1 MMTYRLLLSFV
12 ALCSAA
18 SSLVSAAEPV
28 ALKSKTTHAAAYGPT
43 KNAVTIDPAKDLPQ
57 YPAVEPKDA
66 IATWQVKK
74 GFHLELAAHEPQ
86 VRDPIAIC
94 FDEGGRMFACEMID
108 YSEMRDV
115 TPHLGR
121 ISMLSDADGDGHFEK
136 SQVFAEDLA
145 WPTGLIWANG
155 GLYVIATP
163 DIWFFQDKD
172 GDGKAELRERVFTGF
187 GTGLKLLNVQGLA
200 NSPQWGQDNR
210 IHILAGGGNRGVIT
224 CLKRPDLKGAEL
236 GGKDFW
242 FDPKTHEFGLES
254 GGAQYGMSFDN
265 YGRRFACSNSDHL
278 QHWFYADQYAGRN
291 PQLPMPPARQSI
303 SADGGACEVFR
314 ISPDEPW
321 RIIRTRWRIAG
332 VVKGAVEGGGR
343 VSGYFTGATGTTI
356 FRGDAYG
363 DEFLNNSFTG
373 DAGGQLVH
381 RKIIGPSTDGVSLTG
396 KRPADEQGFEF
407 AASKDTWVR
416 VVNFANAPDGC
427 LHIVDMYRQVIEH
440 PWSIPDEIKQHLDL
454 NRGNDRGRI
463 YRIVKDGW
471 QRPTRKL
478 LAEATTADLVNALSH
493 SNGWHRD
500 TAQRLLY
507 ERQDKAAVTALN
519 ALLPKAN
526 AETTL
531 HALGAL
537 QGLGALT
544 DAHLAAALKHSDPLV
559 QERAILLG
567 ALANHDL
574 PTILTPRLALQA
586 ALAEPM
592 KALPK
597 VMAMALNHDRLSTAI
612 IAANPEMAV
621 TVLEQGVPSD
631 SLLALKAAEAAG
643 PSAKAITLIAG
654 RKDSALVAAYAQGLR
669 RSGQTLEKVD
679 KEEQLTP
686 LFVQAAAMAV
696 NAGAAEAARL
706 EALRLL
712 GLSTT
717 EVNRQTIAACLS
729 KGQPD
734 AVQNAALT
742 GMTDAGTILR
752 HWVDLG
758 PKAQAAALSIMLSN
772 EKRAT
777 ALLNAA
783 FFKPAML
790 SASQVQDLIKNSAL
804 APLAKKVLASVIP
817 PSREEVVAKFKPTL
831 DLQGDA
837 TKGQAHYMQ
846 RCFACHKAKG
856 AGMEVGPDLVTV
868 KTRGRE
874 GILSAILEPH
884 KEVAAQYIAYTFHS
898 KENQTFAGVVT
909 DDNATSVT
917 LKMMGGVAQTLQ
929 RTNVRGSSST
939 GQSLMPEGLEQGM
952 TPQDMADLL
961 AFIEGL

>member
-343 VSGYFTGATGTTI
+343 VSGYFTGATGT
-356 FRGDAYG
+356 
-363 DEFLNNSFTG
+363 
-373 DAGGQLVH
+373 LV
-381 RKIIGPSTDGVSLTG
+381 
-396 KRPADEQGFEF
+396 
-407 AASKDTWVR
+407 
-416 VVNFANAPDGC
+416 
-427 LHIVDMYRQVIEH
+427 IVPE
-440 PWSIPDEIKQHLDL
+440 P
-454 NRGNDRGRI
+454 
-463 YRIVKDGW
+463 
-471 QRPTRKL
+471 
-478 LAEATTADLVNALSH
+478 
-493 SNGWHRD
+493 
-500 TAQRLLY
+500 
-507 ERQDKAAVTALN
+507 
-519 ALLPKAN
+519 
-526 AETTL
+526 
-531 HALGAL
+531 
-537 QGLGALT
+537 
-544 DAHLAAALKHSDPLV
+544 
-559 QERAILLG
+559 G
-567 ALANHDL
+567 ALA
-574 PTILTPRLALQA
+574 LAGLG
-586 ALAEPM
+586 
-592 KALPK
+592 
-597 VMAMALNHDRLSTAI
+597 
-612 IAANPEMAV
+612 IAAAW
-621 TVLEQGVPSD
+621 
-631 SLLALKAAEAAG
+631 AF
-643 PSAKAITLIAG
+643 
-654 RKDSALVAAYAQGLR
+654 R
-669 RSGQTLEKVD
+669 R
-679 KEEQLTP
+679 
-686 LFVQAAAMAV
+686 
-696 NAGAAEAARL
+696 
-706 EALRLL
+706 
-712 GLSTT
+712 
-717 EVNRQTIAACLS
+717 
-729 KGQPD
+729 
-734 AVQNAALT
+734 
-742 GMTDAGTILR
+742 
-752 HWVDLG
+752 
-758 PKAQAAALSIMLSN
+758 
-772 EKRAT
+772 
-777 ALLNAA
+777 
-783 FFKPAML
+783 
-790 SASQVQDLIKNSAL
+790 
-804 APLAKKVLASVIP
+804 
-817 PSREEVVAKFKPTL
+817 
-831 DLQGDA
+831 
-837 TKGQAHYMQ
+837 
-846 RCFACHKAKG
+846 
-856 AGMEVGPDLVTV
+856 
-868 KTRGRE
+868 
-874 GILSAILEPH
+874 
-884 KEVAAQYIAYTFHS
+884 
-898 KENQTFAGVVT
+898 
-909 DDNATSVT
+909 
-917 LKMMGGVAQTLQ
+917 
-929 RTNVRGSSST
+929 RT
-939 GQSLMPEGLEQGM
+939 
-952 TPQDMADLL
+952 
-961 AFIEGL
+961 